1 MKKKLIT
8 TILFWVLIIFSIFPE
23 ILKYHSVLEKDNT
36 IYLDVDWSFDHFVD
50 SSLGYD
56 NELAK
61 TAIVLSREIYVS
73 NESLKE
79 VVDELGYTD
88 LWIDDKENNDVSNP
102 IVAFAYKRNEGIN
115 NFLVVIR
122 GTGSFSDVLTDIR
135 AISDHFQSSMENT
148 MERFIWYIEEILGI
162 DKDTL
167 KQENNKFFV
176 TGHSMGAAVANLMSY
191 SLEEF
196 ADKND
201 IFSYCFSCPSV
212 GVENG
217 EDVTNA
223 LNIISDN
230 DPVPLVPYPIGRY
243 GKDIVFSPESVSQW
257 IYGVITDRDLWD
269 ICGFTIINKWNNH
282 RLDIYFSYVLSRSLG
297 MFKE

>member
-1 MKKKLIT
+1 MKKRLIT
-8 TILFWVLIIFSIFPE
+8 VILLLVLALSSVFPE

-36 IYLDVDWSFDHFVD
+36 IYVNVDWSFDYFED

-73 NESLKE
+73 NESITE
-79 VVDELGYTD
+79 VVNELGYTD
-88 LWIDDKENNDVSNP
+88 LWIDEEENNDISNP
-102 IVAFAYKRNEGIN
+102 IVAFVYKREEGIN

-122 GTGSFSDVLTDIR
+122 GTGSFSDLLTDIR
-135 AISDHFQSSMENT
+135 AISDHFQSSIENT
-148 MERFIWYIEEILGI
+148 MERFIWYIEEILCI

-167 KQENNKFFV
+167 KQEKNKFFV
-176 TGHSMGAAVANLMSY
+176 TGHSMGAAVANLLSY

-196 ADKND
+196 ASKND
-201 IFSYCFSCPSV
+201 IFTYCFSCPSV
-212 GVENG
+212 GVENC
-217 EDVTNA
+217 EDITNA

-230 DPVPLVPYPIGRY
+230 DPVPLIPYPVGRY
-243 GKDIVFSPESVSQW
+243 GKDIIFSPESVSHW
-257 IYGVITDRDLWD
+257 IYNVITDRDLWD

>member
-8 TILFWVLIIFSIFPE
+8 TILLLVLILSSIFPE

-36 IYLDVDWSFDHFVD
+36 IYVGVDWDFDHFVD

-73 NESLKE
+73 NESITE
-79 VVDELGYTD
+79 VVNELGYTD

-135 AISDHFQSSMENT
+135 AVTDYFQSSMENT
-148 MERFIWYIEEILGI
+148 IERFIWYSEEILGI
-162 DKDTL
+162 DKDKL
-167 KQENNKFFV
+167 KQGNNKFFV
-176 TGHSMGAAVANLMSY
+176 TGHSMGAAVANLLSY

-212 GVENG
+212 
-217 EDVTNA
+217 
-223 LNIISDN
+223 
-230 DPVPLVPYPIGRY
+230 
-243 GKDIVFSPESVSQW
+243 
-257 IYGVITDRDLWD
+257 
-269 ICGFTIINKWNNH
+269 
-282 RLDIYFSYVLSRSLG
+282 
-297 MFKE
+297 